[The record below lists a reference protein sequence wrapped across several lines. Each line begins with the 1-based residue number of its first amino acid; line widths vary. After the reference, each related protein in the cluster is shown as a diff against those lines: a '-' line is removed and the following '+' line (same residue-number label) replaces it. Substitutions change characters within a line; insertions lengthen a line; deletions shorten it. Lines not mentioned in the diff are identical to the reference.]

1 MNRRR
6 TKKGASDSTEMVD
19 TIGFNMRDIR
29 KNSRSSKYT
38 VKYMV
43 AEINELLPENHKI
56 TEGIYYKWENEERL
70 PTARHIP
77 AIASVLGVSE
87 TALFHWQGMKN
98 GTVNSKYSQLVESV
112 KALGDDKTADIAWLA
127 SGWSGDLKALVEFD
141 MLYASL
147 PAEDRR
153 DVASLGIRL
162 YDVCRKEGRLNQD
175 VPSVDFSY
183 LQQALRDQHGHC
195 HVLMAGSLE
204 PGIQILLDQLPDG
217 LTIGA
222 QDDKALHTGI
232 LHQLCLHADVG
243 VPLCK
248 VFFLTGDRLH
258 ELLVVFCHFVL
269 SSQGRAP
276 NAHRSARTHI

>member
-1 MNRRR
+1 MDTKLYNLYKCIQWRREINRRR
-6 TKKGASDSTEMVD
+6 TKKGVSDSTEMVD

-43 AEINELLPENHKI
+43 AEINKLLPENHKI
-56 TEGIYYKWENEERL
+56 TEGLYYKWENEERL
-70 PTARHIP
+70 PTVRHIP
-77 AIASVLGVSE
+77 AIASALGVSE

-147 PAEDRR
+147 FAEDRR

-162 YDVCRKEGRLNQD
+162 YDVCRKEGRLNPD

-183 LQQALRDQHGHC
+183 LQQALRD
-195 HVLMAGSLE
+195 LWAS
-204 PGIQILLDQLPDG
+204 
-217 LTIGA
+217 
-222 QDDKALHTGI
+222 K
-232 LHQLCLHADVG
+232 
-243 VPLCK
+243 
-248 VFFLTGDRLH
+248 
-258 ELLVVFCHFVL
+258 
-269 SSQGRAP
+269 
-276 NAHRSARTHI
+276 